1 MENFKKCSQGQK
13 STHIMNRKKCAT
25 LNLLKVLCL
34 TDTVVVR
41 IIGTH
46 GTYDV
51 KKKKSALFILLIY
64 IYTVFKSPKS

>member
-1 MENFKKCSQGQK
+1 
-13 STHIMNRKKCAT
+13 MNRKKCAT

-51 KKKKSALFILLIY
+51 KKKKICIVYPFDIH
-64 IYTVFKSPKS
+64 TVFKSPKS